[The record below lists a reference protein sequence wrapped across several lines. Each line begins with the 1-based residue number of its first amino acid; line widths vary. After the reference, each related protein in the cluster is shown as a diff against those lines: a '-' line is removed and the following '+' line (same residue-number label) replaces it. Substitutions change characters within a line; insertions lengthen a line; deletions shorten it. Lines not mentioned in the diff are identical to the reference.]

1 MLTRVLDP
9 DRQATG
15 YSIIRRGQPAS
26 SSPGPTRPSNV
37 FGRLSFPKSRW
48 TRGL

>member
-26 SSPGPTRPSNV
+26 SLPGQPDAASGLTSQRI
-37 FGRLSFPKSRW
+37 PKGRW
-48 TRGL
+48 TRG